1 MNGVMQLYK
10 LHLSVCLYYF
20 LFIFEA
26 GYGERIDLKQFSK
39 NCKTIQ
45 KVENVN
51 CLLLNCLLDK
61 IMFKVERYTCINNFK
76 TLESDNSPY
85 PLQHSTVEQEDDI
98 L

>member
-1 MNGVMQLYK
+1 MQPYK
-10 LHLSVCLYYF
+10 LHHYPSVYIIFFLY
-20 LFIFEA
+20 EA

-61 IMFKVERYTCINNFK
+61 IMFKVERYTCINNCI